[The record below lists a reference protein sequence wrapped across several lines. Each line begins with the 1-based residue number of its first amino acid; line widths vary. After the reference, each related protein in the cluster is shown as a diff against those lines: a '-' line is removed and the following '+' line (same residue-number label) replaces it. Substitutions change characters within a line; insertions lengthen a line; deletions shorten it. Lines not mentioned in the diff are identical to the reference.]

1 MNISKKRPAMTLL
14 SILASMLVI
23 MIIIVASTPIITKR
37 LQTIT
42 TGKAKEG
49 EINLNK
55 SRGYFICY
63 KDTNGDLK
71 SRRVDLAPNQIEG
84 EPQEANNC
92 NFNIPDADEYKVTLI
107 GGGGGGSAVRVS
119 GVAKQPL
126 ILYSSSIDF
135 GLNGADFT
143 LPEALSS
150 YRGTISQTIGN
161 ANYGVI
167 FSGAKAYDGGPLGA
181 VCRYD
186 ITGNESNIT
195 FETYSGTKAVGTN
208 DNDVVDSKGQSG
220 IVKVNGKDVVAEA
233 YGGLGMVK
241 NENNMSVAACF
252 GESEGCQ
259 SKLTQDGYYIY
270 MQTNNTDGSGICSS
284 GASSVVSEKRG
295 FVDNNN
301 IPVNGIYYQ
310 LQKDGVSISRP
321 ASGGK
326 AGQVVSNKYTFIS
339 NGTEL
344 NISDSNIANIG
355 NGGAANSAGGKTT
368 LKLTTATGDIFL
380 SASGGALVSQVD
392 EDIYSDDNGQISK
405 TIEAIDGEAVNYVIP
420 SALNMLNINP
430 GNGGASGGG
439 DLTTD
444 DAMPYACIKDNCNP
458 RLRSDDVNFENT
470 TAPQSGESG
479 AIIIEW

>member
-1 MNISKKRPAMTLL
+1 M
-14 SILASMLVI
+14 
-23 MIIIVASTPIITKR
+23 
-37 LQTIT
+37 
-42 TGKAKEG
+42 
-49 EINLNK
+49 
-55 SRGYFICY
+55 
-63 KDTNGDLK
+63 
-71 SRRVDLAPNQIEG
+71 
-84 EPQEANNC
+84 
-92 NFNIPDADEYKVTLI
+92 
-107 GGGGGGSAVRVS
+107 
-119 GVAKQPL
+119 
-126 ILYSSSIDF
+126 
-135 GLNGADFT
+135 
-143 LPEALSS
+143 PEALSS
-150 YRGTISQTIGN
+150 YSGTISQAIAN

-167 FSGAKAYDGGPLGA
+167 FSGASAYDGGPLGA

-186 ITGNESNIT
+186 ITGKESNIT

-220 IVKVNGKDVVAEA
+220 IVKVNGNDVAIA

-241 NENNMSVAACF
+241 NENISVETCF
-252 GESEGCQ
+252 GDSEGCQ

-270 MQTNNTDGSGICSS
+270 MQTNDRDGSGICSS
-284 GASSVVSEKRG
+284 GEGVGSVGSENRG

-344 NISDSNIANIG
+344 NITAENIG
-355 NGGAANSAGGKTT
+355 NGGAANSAGGNTT
-368 LKLTTATGDIFL
+368 LTLTTATGDIFL

-392 EDIYSDDNGQISK
+392 EDIYSDYDNGLISK

-439 DLTTD
+439 NLRKPGAT
-444 DAMPYACIKDNCNP
+444 PYACIKDNCNS
-458 RLRSDDVNFENT
+458 RLRLDDIDFNNIP
-470 TAPQSGESG
+470 APQSGKSG